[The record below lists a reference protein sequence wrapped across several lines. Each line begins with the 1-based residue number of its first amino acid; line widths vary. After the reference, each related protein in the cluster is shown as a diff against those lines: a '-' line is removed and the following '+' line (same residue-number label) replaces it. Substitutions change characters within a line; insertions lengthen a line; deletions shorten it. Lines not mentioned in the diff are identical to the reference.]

1 MDTRRLIS
9 VGPLELHPETIPILI
24 YSSPVRWT
32 IILTEKGGGHPTTG
46 YVRVQGLGVHTT

>member
-46 YVRVQGLGVHTT
+46 YVRVQGPGVHTT